1 MSVVNSTSSP
11 LENGGYGLHR
21 GFSTSSDKLGP
32 ITTPGNSSPVHQ
44 GSLGLAGSSSSNNN
58 SPLHLA
64 TMLNNLAM
72 SGSTSQGNHTQG
84 PYILKMKNV
93 PHDATLR
100 ECHAVFALADGV
112 NNINLCTQPATEAN
126 NYNQTSEIEA
136 TFDSLHLVTHYA
148 SILDGKS
155 HIFGPEFPYR
165 SQVEVYDEH
174 SHQHIPFSQHLQPSP
189 DRQAQILSQTTLQH
203 PQSLPQ
209 GEQHQALQSKQHEQN
224 EQMTNQQQH
233 QQQQNA
239 FRLPGTSSVVSPPQS
254 ASSAK
259 RPGLYGQRS
268 RFSFSDPFT
277 TDGNQPSQ
285 PQSQD
290 AATTPLKSQDAGKSF
305 LLMENDEINESIW
318 GSNGG
323 MPSSM
328 GGLATTS
335 QPPTPSLE
343 WGPPQRKQSSS
354 FFNSVG
360 TNSIPNNDMSAMNLS
375 AGMPHQMGSSLQQ
388 HSNLP
393 FTVVGPTSAT
403 ATTSTVDMP
412 LPPQSQPR
420 QQQQQSQSQMMVTV
434 GSQPQEPQGTNGSQK
449 SAGPRTSTSKS
460 SQSNLAVPQKTA
472 SSSSLPSTSGISQV
486 DLSLLARVPPP
497 ANPADQNPPCN
508 TLYVG
513 NLPPDATE
521 HELRQLFSTQKGF
534 RRLSFRNKN
543 TNGNGHGPMCFVE
556 FEDVAHATRAL
567 AELYGRQ
574 LPRSSTQH
582 NNKGGIR
589 LSFSKNPLG
598 VRGPNS
604 RRSGS
609 GASVGNGNYSYTTA
623 FGK

>member
-1 MSVVNSTSSP
+1 MSVVNSNSTP
-11 LENGGYGLHR
+11 LEHGDFGLHR
-21 GFSTSSDKLGP
+21 GFSTGSDKLGP
-32 ITTPGNSSPVHQ
+32 IATPGNSSPIHQ
-44 GSLGLAGSSSSNNN
+44 SSLGLAGSSSSNNN

-72 SGSTSQGNHTQG
+72 SGSASQGSAQG
-84 PYILKMKNV
+84 PFILKMTNI
-93 PHDATLR
+93 PRDATLR
-100 ECHAVFALADGV
+100 ECHAIFALADGV
-112 NNINLCTQPATEAN
+112 HNINLCTHPPSEAN
-126 NYNQTSEIEA
+126 NYTHTSELEA
-136 TFDSLHLVTHYA
+136 KFDSLHLVTRYA

-165 SQVEVYDEH
+165 SQVVVYDEL
-174 SHQHIPFSQHLQPSP
+174 SHQHIPFNQHLQSSP
-189 DRQAQILSQTTLQH
+189 DRQTQMLSQTTLQH
-203 PQSLPQ
+203 PQTLPQ
-209 GEQHQALQSKQHEQN
+209 GQQHPTLQSNSN
-224 EQMTNQQQH
+224 EQVEQASDQQQN
-233 QQQQNA
+233 QQQNA
-239 FRLPGTSSVVSPPQS
+239 FQLPGSSSVVSPPQS

-277 TDGNQPSQ
+277 TESNQPSQ

-290 AATTPLKSQDAGKSF
+290 VATTPLKSQDAGKSF

-323 MPSSM
+323 IPSSM
-328 GGLATTS
+328 GGLATTTS
-335 QPPTPSLE
+335 QPATPSLE

-354 FFNSVG
+354 FFNSVA
-360 TNSIPNNDMSAMNLS
+360 TNSVPSNDMPSMNMSSAL
-375 AGMPHQMGSSLQQ
+375 PHQMGSSLQQ
-388 HSNLP
+388 NSNLP
-393 FTVVGPTSAT
+393 FTVVGPAPGTSSVPA
-403 ATTSTVDMP
+403 VKMG
-412 LPPQSQPR
+412 LPSQPQSR
-420 QQQQQSQSQMMVTV
+420 QQPSQSQMVPVAAPSQDPQAANGTQKPPGQRNSTSK
-434 GSQPQEPQGTNGSQK
+434 GSQPNIT
-449 SAGPRTSTSKS
+449 
-460 SQSNLAVPQKTA
+460 LPQKAA
-472 SSSSLPSTSGISQV
+472 SSSSLPSTGGISQV

-556 FEDVAHATRAL
+556 FEDVAYATRAL

-574 LPRSSTQH
+574 LPRSGTQH

-604 RRSGS
+604 RRSGN
-609 GASVGNGNYSYTTA
+609 GGSVGNGNYSYTTA
-623 FGK
+623 FSK

>member
-1 MSVVNSTSSP
+1 MSVVNTSSSP
-11 LENGGYGLHR
+11 LENGGFGLHR
-21 GFSTSSDKLGP
+21 GFSSSSEKIGP
-32 ITTPGNSSPVHQ
+32 NTTPGNSSPVHQ
-44 GSLGLAGSSSSNNN
+44 GSLGLAGSSSSNN

-72 SGSTSQGNHTQG
+72 SGPASTSPTQG
-84 PYILKMKNV
+84 PYVLQLKNI
-93 PHDATLR
+93 PHDITMR
-100 ECHAVFALADGV
+100 ECHAIFALADGV
-112 NNINLCTQPATEAN
+112 SDIELFNSSKDYSNLDQATGLSAK
-126 NYNQTSEIEA
+126 
-136 TFDSLHLVTHYA
+136 FDSFHLVTQYA

-155 HIFGPEFPYR
+155 QIFGPEFPYR
-165 SQVEVYDEH
+165 SQVEVFDEYTQ
-174 SHQHIPFSQHLQPSP
+174 QHIPFNQNLQSSPKHQIQTLPQHN
-189 DRQAQILSQTTLQH
+189 LQH
-203 PQSLPQ
+203 SKSQDERQQQQQPQQQPQ
-209 GEQHQALQSKQHEQN
+209 HDQN
-224 EQMTNQQQH
+224 EQNAHLSQQH
-233 QQQQNA
+233 QQQNA
-239 FRLPGTSSVVSPPQS
+239 FQLPGPSNVVSPPQS

-277 TDGNQPSQ
+277 ADNAQQSQ

-290 AATTPLKSQDAGKSF
+290 LATTPLKSQDAGKSF

-323 MPSSM
+323 MPTSM
-328 GGLATTS
+328 NGLATSS
-335 QPPTPSLE
+335 QPATPSLE

-354 FFNSVG
+354 FFNAV
-360 TNSIPNNDMSAMNLS
+360 TANNVPTNDMSAMNLS
-375 AGMPHQMGSSLQQ
+375 TALPHQMGANLQQ
-388 HSNLP
+388 HQNLS
-393 FTVVGPTSAT
+393 FSMGGHNSAANT
-403 ATTSTVDMP
+403 GSSSDMT
-412 LPPQSQPR
+412 LPQQPQQR
-420 QQQQQSQSQMMVTV
+420 QQQTPGQLVSA
-434 GSQPQEPQGTNGSQK
+434 GPQPQEPENTNGSQK
-449 SAGPRTSTSKS
+449 SPGQRSSTSKG
-460 SQSNLAVPQKTA
+460 SQSNLVTPQKTT
-472 SSSSLPSTSGISQV
+472 SSTSLPSTGGISQV

-574 LPRSSTQH
+574 LPRSGASH

-604 RRSGS
+604 RRSGN
-609 GASVGNGNYSYTTA
+609 GGSVSNGNYSYTSA
-623 FGK
+623 FNK

>member
-1 MSVVNSTSSP
+1 MSVVNSNSSP
-11 LENGGYGLHR
+11 LEHGDFGLHR
-21 GFSTSSDKLGP
+21 GFSTGSDKLGP
-32 ITTPGNSSPVHQ
+32 IATPGNSSPIHQ
-44 GSLGLAGSSSSNNN
+44 SSLGLAGSSSSNNN

-72 SGSTSQGNHTQG
+72 SGSASQSNVQG
-84 PYILKMKNV
+84 PFILKMKNI
-93 PHDATLR
+93 PRDATLR
-100 ECHAVFALADGV
+100 ECHAIFALADGV
-112 NNINLCTQPATEAN
+112 HNINLSAQPPSEAN
-126 NYNQTSEIEA
+126 NYTHTSELEVK
-136 TFDSLHLVTHYA
+136 FDSLPLVTHYA
-148 SILDGKS
+148 AILDGKS

-165 SQVEVYDEH
+165 SQVVVYDEV
-174 SHQHIPFSQHLQPSP
+174 SHQHIPFNQHLQASP
-189 DRQAQILSQTTLQH
+189 DRQSPRVLSQTTLQH
-203 PQSLPQ
+203 SQTLSQ
-209 GEQHQALQSKQHEQN
+209 EQHQAALQSNANDQN
-224 EQMTNQQQH
+224 EDLTDPPQS
-233 QQQQNA
+233 QQQNA
-239 FRLPGTSSVVSPPQS
+239 FQLPGSTSVVSPPQS

-259 RPGLYGQRS
+259 RPTLYGQRS
-268 RFSFSDPFT
+268 RFSFSDPFNT
-277 TDGNQPSQ
+277 ETNQPSQ

-290 AATTPLKSQDAGKSF
+290 VATTPLKSQDAGKSF

-323 MPSSM
+323 IPSSM
-328 GGLATTS
+328 GGLATTTS
-335 QPPTPSLE
+335 QPATPSLE

-354 FFNSVG
+354 FFNAVG
-360 TNSIPNNDMSAMNLS
+360 TNTASPNDMPPMNMSAAL
-375 AGMPHQMGSSLQQ
+375 PHQMGSSLQQ

-393 FTVVGPTSAT
+393 FTVVGPASGTN
-403 ATTSTVDMP
+403 STPAVKMGLAP
-412 LPPQSQPR
+412 QPQSRQQQPPQSQMVAAPA
-420 QQQQQSQSQMMVTV
+420 QSQDPQIVNGTQKPSGQRNSTSK
-434 GSQPQEPQGTNGSQK
+434 GSQPNIT
-449 SAGPRTSTSKS
+449 
-460 SQSNLAVPQKTA
+460 LPQKAA
-472 SSSSLPSTSGISQV
+472 SSSSLTSAGGISQV

-574 LPRSSTQH
+574 LPRSNTQH

-604 RRSGS
+604 RRSGN
-609 GASVGNGNYSYTTA
+609 GGSVGNGNYSYATA
-623 FGK
+623 FSK